1 MIPLR
6 TELYMWGYEPIQ
18 IGSTRKL
25 HTCKNIVYSF
35 WKWTHFPSVTQNEP
49 LKSTLYLWTS
59 YKSISCFSPVWAI
72 LQINSSYSQSWV
84 YSTVLPPL
92 HTNVHQRDH
101 FCAFVFMQHQ
111 WGLTMRIIVNWNP
124 RHQPYLWIF
133 NSVEAG
139 RIRPHSSTTVFRQYS
154 PSIIQ
159 RPSMYIY
166 FCISQLWHSNLVTS

>member
-6 TELYMWGYEPIQ
+6 TKLYMWGYEPIQ

-59 YKSISCFSPVWAI
+59 YKSTSCFSPVWAI

-84 YSTVLPPL
+84 YSTVLPSL

-101 FCAFVFMQHQ
+101 FCAFIFYPTPV
-111 WGLTMRIIVNWNP
+111 RIDYAYHRELESPPPTLSMNIQFCGSWKDKTSFFNNCVSPIFTIHNP
-124 RHQPYLWIF
+124 
-133 NSVEAG
+133 
-139 RIRPHSSTTVFRQYS
+139 TT
-154 PSIIQ
+154 
-159 RPSMYIY
+159 IY
-166 FCISQLWHSNLVTS
+166 VHLFLHFPAMA